1 MMQTATVMGEDLA
14 GRLLPAVRQVMQVTD
29 YTAGG
34 SGLTYAARFRGRL
47 VMDSREAYDHL
58 LPAFRKEGMTL
69 LFRLEDGQHVVLA
82 RPGVPAGKT
91 ASPRL
96 NVLMFLLTVLSVLL
110 AGELYGF
117 TGPVTLRGLILN
129 LPSGLPFAVSL
140 LAILTA
146 HEFGHYLVARR
157 HKTEVTLPFFIPFPG
172 SVFGTMGAFIQ
183 MKEPPRDR
191 RAMMDI
197 ALAGPVAGLVVTIP
211 VLLLG
216 LWLSPVETL
225 PHVPAQIGVLEGNS
239 LIYMLAKWLVKGEWL
254 PSPSTFGGVAPA
266 LYWLR
271 YLLTGLPAPLGGR
284 DVILSPVAWA
294 GWAGLLVTAMN
305 LIPAGQLDGGHLMYV
320 LLGSRVRRLWPF
332 LVGALALMGF
342 LWQGWWIWAALL
354 FVLGRVHAEPLDQ
367 ITPLDPRRQ
376 VLAFA
381 GLVLFL
387 LVFAPVPLRTF

>member
-1 MMQTATVMGEDLA
+1 MQTAVVVGEDIA
-14 GRLLPAVRQVMQVTD
+14 ERLLPAVRQVMQVTD
-29 YTAGG
+29 YTPGG

-47 VMDSREAYDHL
+47 VMDSREAYDRL
-58 LPAFRKEGMTL
+58 LPAFRQERMTL

-82 RPGVPAGKT
+82 RPGVPAGRT
-91 ASPRL
+91 ASPRA
-96 NVLMFLLTVLSVLL
+96 NVLMFLLTVVSVLL
-110 AGELYGF
+110 AGELYGYS
-117 TGPVTLRGLILN
+117 GPLTLRGLILN

-216 LWLSPVETL
+216 LWLSPVQTL

-239 LIYMLAKWLVKGEWL
+239 LIYLLAKWLVKGEWL
-254 PSPSTFGGVAPA
+254 PSPATFGGVAPA

-271 YLLTGLPAPLGGR
+271 YFFTGLPAPLGGR

-320 LLGSRVRRLWPF
+320 LLGPRVRRLWPF

-367 ITPLDPRRQ
+367 ITPLDSRRQ